1 MVAGVEANTATQPLA
16 TSIRIGDQSEDVPD
30 LDVTTHYS
38 DPDKL
43 GDGLIII
50 HSPHIGA
57 PISAE
62 FTTPEGMSAW
72 LDSQYLRLVTLGL
85 QVRGAKPLQG
95 QAPAASKEFVTR
107 VAEGFGSDL
116 YRNYVPGAF
125 KDVFWS
131 LKGQDLLHSIQI
143 TSNSPVLPWELV
155 RPLAPDGTPD
165 EFLGIRYR
173 LARWA
178 PRSVGGQIDRPLDRL
193 AFTGV
198 ATVAPAYDNNLELP
212 FQKVEVDALSK
223 LAGFRLISGDFVSF
237 EKMIGE
243 VSTGFIHFSGHG
255 EVNDPGTGSPVFAI
269 QLLDQALD
277 PITWGALTFA
287 PHDKGNPFFFFNA
300 CDTGRA
306 RSLGGFVQGWGPAVL
321 ASGASGFIGGMW
333 PLTDQTA
340 ANFSTDFYGG
350 IADHLK
356 TGPVYLAEVLQNV
369 RQRFYETGDPTYLA
383 YTFYGN
389 ANLQIVS
396 Q

>member
-1 MVAGVEANTATQPLA
+1 MT
-16 TSIRIGDQSEDVPD
+16 I
-30 LDVTTHYS
+30 HYS

-72 LDSQYLRLVTLGL
+72 LDSRISAAGHA
-85 QVRGAKPLQG
+85 RAAGARR
-95 QAPAASKEFVTR
+95 QAAAGRRRPAASKEFVTR

-131 LKGQDLLHSIQI
+131 LKAQDLLHSIQI

-155 RPLAPDGTPD
+155 RPQAPDGTPD
-165 EFLGIRYR
+165 GFLGINYR

-178 PRSVGGQIDRPLDRL
+178 PRSVGEQVDRPLDRL

-223 LAGFRLISGDFVSF
+223 LAGFRLVGGDFSLVR
-237 EKMIGE
+237 K
-243 VSTGFIHFSGHG
+243 
-255 EVNDPGTGSPVFAI
+255 D
-269 QLLDQALD
+269 
-277 PITWGALTFA
+277 
-287 PHDKGNPFFFFNA
+287 
-300 CDTGRA
+300 GR
-306 RSLGGFVQGWGPAVL
+306 RSLDRLHPFLRSWRGQRSRHRLAGLRHPA
-321 ASGASGFIGGMW
+321 ARPGAR
-333 PLTDQTA
+333 P
-340 ANFSTDFYGG
+340 
-350 IADHLK
+350 DHL
-356 TGPVYLAEVLQNV
+356 AA
-369 RQRFYETGDPTYLA
+369 R
-383 YTFYGN
+383 
-389 ANLQIVS
+389 
-396 Q
+396 